1 MTHHITDEQIDELC
15 LSLTGTYTRKERDRA
30 VARAVLALAA
40 PQGEPIGEIVR
51 SFSNGSGL
59 DVRLF
64 GKLTSDT
71 PGIVGTKLYTAPAP
85 AVPSIDYM
93 ALIDAALVR
102 HKYAQGTRACV
113 AFKHGAEWFREQAL
127 TAAPTPPAQSE
138 PVLVQHR
145 KPIAGKD
152 GETTG
157 YTSWIDGK
165 GLDWWPHRYLYAFPA
180 PAQPAV
186 PEDVERNAERYR
198 WLRDMASQDWLHRNH
213 NYQNLRGAAFDAAI
227 DAARAAEKGGALIE

>member
-1 MTHHITDEQIDELC
+1 MTRYIPDEQIDEALREIDSIAREFDNYEYG
-15 LSLTGTYTRKERDRA
+15 LPLGDIDNGKPHAKMRDA
-30 VARAVLALAA
+30 IRAVLSLAA
-40 PQGEPIGEIVR
+40 LQGEPIGEIVR

-71 PGIVGTKLYTAPAP
+71 PGIVGTKLYAAP
-85 AVPSIDYM
+85 AV
-93 ALIDAALVR
+93 
-102 HKYAQGTRACV
+102 
-113 AFKHGAEWFREQAL
+113 
-127 TAAPTPPAQSE
+127 QSE
-138 PVLVQHR
+138 PAGPVLVQHR

-186 PEDVERNAERYR
+186 PSDERAEFERAYNR
-198 WLRDMASQDWLHRNH
+198 LF
-213 NYQNLRGAAFDAAI
+213 RGRGVDTRHISDCEAVWM
-227 DAARAAEKGGALIE
+227 ARAAIPTASYVHDQGSLIHGPE